1 MDVSK
6 RLPAAL
12 GLVTARLKGQFGES
26 HKDTGNVQKKQM
38 EKLGLN
44 PAGTDRGVEYSE
56 YRRVKIT
63 KTIPLIVG
71 LMKSRHPDPKPFW
84 VFCTHE

>member
-12 GLVTARLKGQFGES
+12 GLVTAQLKGQFGES

-56 YRRVKIT
+56 YR
-63 KTIPLIVG
+63 
-71 LMKSRHPDPKPFW
+71 KSQNHQDNSSDRGPYE
-84 VFCTHE
+84 V